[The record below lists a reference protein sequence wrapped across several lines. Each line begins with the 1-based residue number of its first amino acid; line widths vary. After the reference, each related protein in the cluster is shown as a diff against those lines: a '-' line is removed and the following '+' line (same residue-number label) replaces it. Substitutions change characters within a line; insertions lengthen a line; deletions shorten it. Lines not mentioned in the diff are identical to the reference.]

1 MSKLDSSISPLDSR
15 YSAKIKPIA
24 KFFSESYLNKTRY
37 EIELMWLIYIT
48 KKLPSHF
55 GKLSQANEKKLLN
68 LVNDFTKLDS
78 KRAKTIEKK
87 TNHDVKAIEYLIREK
102 LNKHPSLKNF
112 KKYIHFGLTS
122 EDINSTSYAQ
132 IINNA
137 KDEYLEKI
145 FELKKILK
153 SKSSAWKA
161 SPFLSRT
168 HGQAASPSTFGKEIN
183 VFLSRLDNE
192 IKTLKSIKVK
202 GKWGGATG
210 NFHTLVLIDE
220 KKNWINFIK
229 GFFKF
234 IKTPLNTLT
243 TQIEPHDCIAELS
256 HSIVRINNILID
268 MNRDIWMYI
277 SIDLFKLKVIKGEV
291 GSSTMP
297 HKVNPI
303 DFENSEG
310 NLGISNSLMG
320 FFAEKLPKSRL
331 QRDLSDSTVLRNL
344 GIGFAYSYLGI
355 TSCLDGLKKIQPN
368 KEAAILELS
377 NNWQVLSEAIQI
389 VMKLEGY
396 DDAYEEIKVLTRG
409 QNINKDSYHE
419 LVENLQ
425 ISNDSKDKLRKLTP
439 LTYLGIASK
448 LAKL

>member
-15 YSAKIKPIA
+15 YAAKIKPIA

-55 GKLSQANEKKLLN
+55 GKLSQANEKKLLK
-68 LVNDFTKLDS
+68 LVNDFTKLDA
-78 KRAKTIEKK
+78 KRVKTIEKK

-145 FELKKILK
+145 LELKKILK

-161 SPFLSRT
+161 SSFLSRT

-256 HSIVRINNILID
+256 HSIVRINNVLID

-277 SIDLFKLKVIKGEV
+277 SNDLFKLKVIKGEV

-310 NLGISNSLMG
+310 NLELSNALFT
-320 FFAEKLPKSRL
+320 FFGDKLSKSRL
-331 QRDLSDSTVLRNL
+331 QRDLSDSTVLRN
-344 GIGFAYSYLGI
+344 IGVPFGHSYLA
-355 TSCLDGLKKIQPN
+355 IQSLIKGFSKLEVN
-368 KEAAILELS
+368 KEQSLKELN
-377 NNWQVLSEAIQI
+377 NNWQILGEAIQT

-396 DDAYEEIKVLTRG
+396 DDAYEIIKDLTRG
-409 QNINKDSYHE
+409 ELLTENSYKSLINSLD
-419 LVENLQ
+419 
-425 ISNDSKDKLRKLTP
+425 ISIKSKNKLLKLTP
-439 LTYLGIASK
+439 ATYIGLSK
-448 LAKL
+448 SI

>member
-1 MSKLDSSISPLDSR
+1 MSKLDFSISPLDSR
-15 YSAKIKPIA
+15 YAAKIKPIA

-55 GKLSQANEKKLLN
+55 GKLSQANEKKLLK
-68 LVNDFTKLDS
+68 LVNDFTKLDA

-145 FELKKILK
+145 LELKKILK

-161 SPFLSRT
+161 SSFLSRT

-256 HSIVRINNILID
+256 HSIVRINNVLID

-277 SIDLFKLKVIKGEV
+277 SNDLFKLKVIKGEV

-310 NLGISNSLMG
+310 NLELSNALFT
-320 FFAEKLPKSRL
+320 FFGDKLSKSRL
-331 QRDLSDSTVLRNL
+331 QRDLSDSTVLRN
-344 GIGFAYSYLGI
+344 IGVPFGHSYLAIQSLIKGF
-355 TSCLDGLKKIQPN
+355 SKLEVNKKQSLK
-368 KEAAILELS
+368 ELN
-377 NNWQVLSEAIQI
+377 NNWQVLGEAIQT

-396 DDAYEEIKVLTRG
+396 DNAYEIIKDLTRG
-409 QNINKDSYHE
+409 EFLTENSYKSLINSLD
-419 LVENLQ
+419 
-425 ISNDSKDKLRKLTP
+425 ISIKSKNKLLKLTP
-439 LTYLGIASK
+439 ATYIGLSK
-448 LAKL
+448 SI

>member
-15 YSAKIKPIA
+15 YAAKIKPIA

-55 GKLSQANEKKLLN
+55 GKLSQANEKKLLK
-68 LVNDFTKLDS
+68 LVNDFTKLDA

-145 FELKKILK
+145 LELKKILK
-153 SKSSAWKA
+153 SKSFAWKA

-192 IKTLKSIKVK
+192 IKTLKSVQVK

-256 HSIVRINNILID
+256 HSIVRINNVLID

-277 SIDLFKLKVIKGEV
+277 SNDLFKLKVIKGEV

-310 NLGISNSLMG
+310 NLELSNALFT
-320 FFAEKLPKSRL
+320 FFGDKLSKSRL
-331 QRDLSDSTVLRNL
+331 QRDLSDSTVLRN
-344 GIGFAYSYLGI
+344 IGVPFGHSYLAIQSLIKGF
-355 TSCLDGLKKIQPN
+355 SKLEVNKDQSLK
-368 KEAAILELS
+368 ELN
-377 NNWQVLSEAIQI
+377 NNWQILGEAIQT

-396 DDAYEEIKVLTRG
+396 DDAYEIIKDLTRG
-409 QNINKDSYHE
+409 ELLTENSYKSLINSLD
-419 LVENLQ
+419 
-425 ISNDSKDKLRKLTP
+425 ISIKSKSKLLKLTP
-439 LTYLGIASK
+439 ATYIGLSK
-448 LAKL
+448 SI

>member
-15 YSAKIKPIA
+15 YAAKIKPIA

-55 GKLSQANEKKLLN
+55 GKLSQANEKKLLK
-68 LVNDFTKLDS
+68 LVNDFTKLDA

-145 FELKKILK
+145 LELKKILK

-161 SPFLSRT
+161 SSFLSRT

-192 IKTLKSIKVK
+192 IKTLKSVQVK

-256 HSIVRINNILID
+256 HSIVRINNVLID

-277 SIDLFKLKVIKGEV
+277 SNDLFKLKVIKGEV

-310 NLGISNSLMG
+310 NLELSNALFT
-320 FFAEKLPKSRL
+320 FFGDKLSKSRL
-331 QRDLSDSTVLRNL
+331 QRDLSDSTVLRN
-344 GIGFAYSYLGI
+344 IGVPFGHSYLAIQSLIKGF
-355 TSCLDGLKKIQPN
+355 SKLEVNKDQSLK
-368 KEAAILELS
+368 ELN
-377 NNWQVLSEAIQI
+377 NNWQILGEAIQT

-396 DDAYEEIKVLTRG
+396 DDAYEIIKDLTRG
-409 QNINKDSYHE
+409 ELLTENSYKSLINSLD
-419 LVENLQ
+419 
-425 ISNDSKDKLRKLTP
+425 ISIKSKSKLLKLTP
-439 LTYLGIASK
+439 ATYIGLSK
-448 LAKL
+448 SI

>member
-15 YSAKIKPIA
+15 YAAKIKPIA

-55 GKLSQANEKKLLN
+55 GKLSQANEKKLLK
-68 LVNDFTKLDS
+68 LVNDFTKLDA

-145 FELKKILK
+145 LELKKILK

-161 SPFLSRT
+161 SSFLSRT
-168 HGQAASPSTFGKEIN
+168 HGQAASPSTFGKEIT

-256 HSIVRINNILID
+256 HSIVRINNVLID

-277 SIDLFKLKVIKGEV
+277 SNDLFKLKVIKGEV

-310 NLGISNSLMG
+310 NLELSNALFT
-320 FFAEKLPKSRL
+320 FFGDKLSKSRL
-331 QRDLSDSTVLRNL
+331 QRDLSDSTVLRN
-344 GIGFAYSYLGI
+344 IGVPFGHSYLA
-355 TSCLDGLKKIQPN
+355 IQSLIKGFSKLEVN
-368 KEAAILELS
+368 KEQSLKELN
-377 NNWQVLSEAIQI
+377 NNWQILGEAIQT

-396 DDAYEEIKVLTRG
+396 DDAYEIIKDLTRG
-409 QNINKDSYHE
+409 ELLTENSYKSLINSLD
-419 LVENLQ
+419 
-425 ISNDSKDKLRKLTP
+425 ISIKSKSKLLKLTP
-439 LTYLGIASK
+439 ATYIGLSK
-448 LAKL
+448 SI